1 MSAMTAGERRR
12 RARATRGRP
21 IVAAVPGQQA
31 VTAGEQRPGPATAR
45 RRHGP
50 AGQAARILTVVPSP
64 QAAAQPEAARRT
76 AAQPEAARA
85 RAAQPQRA
93 RAQTTRSQP
102 VEPRMAAPRTGGP
115 QAARRQRGLP
125 EMARNGAAQ
134 PGMARP
140 RAGRL
145 GRPQPAR
152 PGVARPETALARP
165 VRTRVRLTRRGRIV
179 VAALIAAGVML
190 VAALAWLAGTAR
202 ADAARSGSSASAVY
216 HSLRSVVVRPG
227 ESLWAVATR
236 ADPAADPRSVIQ
248 EIIDLN
254 ALNGTSVQ
262 PGQRLWLPRG

>member
-64 QAAAQPEAARRT
+64 QAAVQPEAARRT

-102 VEPRMAAPRTGGP
+102 VEPRMAEPRTGGP
-115 QAARRQRGLP
+115 QPARRQRGL
-125 EMARNGAAQ
+125 

-152 PGVARPETALARP
+152 PGVARPETALAWP

-179 VAALIAAGVML
+179 AAALIAAGVML

-202 ADAARSGSSASAVY
+202 ADAAHSGSSASAVY

-227 ESLWAVATR
+227 ESLWAVATW
-236 ADPAADPRSVIQ
+236 ADPAADSRS
-248 EIIDLN
+248 
-254 ALNGTSVQ
+254 
-262 PGQRLWLPRG
+262 

>member
-45 RRHGP
+45 RRHRP

-64 QAAAQPEAARRT
+64 QA

-115 QAARRQRGLP
+115 QPARRQRGLP

-152 PGVARPETALARP
+152 PGVARPET
-165 VRTRVRLTRRGRIV
+165 
-179 VAALIAAGVML
+179 
-190 VAALAWLAGTAR
+190 ALAWLAGTAR